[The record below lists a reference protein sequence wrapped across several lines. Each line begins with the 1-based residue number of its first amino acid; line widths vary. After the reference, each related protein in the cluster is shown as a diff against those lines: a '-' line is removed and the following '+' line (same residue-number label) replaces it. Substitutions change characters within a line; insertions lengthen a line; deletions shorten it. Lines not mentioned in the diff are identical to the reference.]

1 MEGEMRGTAGK
12 ERDGRGAA
20 VFVAKMTLA
29 AVAGKY
35 PRGVCT
41 GRDGITRDALS
52 REPEPARARRH
63 RRQDGQSPHMPAP
76 QGTR

>member
-12 ERDGRGAA
+12 EWDGRGAA
-20 VFVAKMTLA
+20 VFMEKMTLA
-29 AVAGKY
+29 AVAGKH
-35 PRGVCT
+35 PRGVWT
-41 GRDGITRDALS
+41 GRDGSIRDARS
-52 REPEPARARRH
+52 REPEPALARRH